1 MKIDNLYIIG
11 GNETKA
17 QIKINKNSKVIF
29 IDEEQE
35 GYNNKVSIIKN
46 FQEKQNIL
54 REDWLNFQEEV
65 FKTIKPKLDKDKD
78 FYYVLYNLFLIFS
91 K

>member
-1 MKIDNLYIIG
+1 MEIDNLYILG

-29 IDEEQE
+29 IDVEQE
-35 GYNNKVSIIKN
+35 GYNKVSIIKN

-54 REDWLNFQEEV
+54 REDWLNFQEQILSL
-65 FKTIKPKLDKDKD
+65 KH
-78 FYYVLYNLFLIFS
+78 N
-91 K
+91 